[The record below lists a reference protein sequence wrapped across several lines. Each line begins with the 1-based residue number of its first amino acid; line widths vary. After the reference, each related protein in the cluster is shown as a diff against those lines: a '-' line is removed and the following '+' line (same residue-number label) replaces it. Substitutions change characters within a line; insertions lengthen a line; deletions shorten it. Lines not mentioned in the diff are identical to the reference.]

1 MRSPGT
7 GTFARPLRRSLS
19 TRQLSPLVLSH
30 SSIHRSGGS
39 LYRCHPADTLLR
51 CAIHSCRC
59 CAIRSH
65 QQSDRFCLTGPP
77 TAGHPTPHPRR
88 IAAAVVCYLLAM
100 QCAWED
106 TPCVFSRCLLMSSGP
121 SVASHRNMS
130 HGQRAECVVL
140 LL

>member
-1 MRSPGT
+1 MRSPRT
-7 GTFARPLRRSLS
+7 STFARLLRRALS
-19 TRQLSPLVLSH
+19 TRPLSPFVLSH

-51 CAIHSCRC
+51 CALHSCRC

-65 QQSDRFCLTGPP
+65 QQSDRFFLTGPHCRASNAP
-77 TAGHPTPHPRR
+77 SSADRRSSCMLSASYAMRLGGH
-88 IAAAVVCYLLAM
+88 AL
-100 QCAWED
+100 
-106 TPCVFSRCLLMSSGP
+106 CLLQMLLVSSGS